1 MRRLVTA
8 LGPVHLIGR
17 LQPLHLED
25 CLPRPAAEPPLTR
38 FFEFGMGNEF
48 VAYEYAR
55 VRRLY
60 PRLNFANLWPRRI
73 SSAPGR

>member
-1 MRRLVTA
+1 
-8 LGPVHLIGR
+8 
-17 LQPLHLED
+17 
-25 CLPRPAAEPPLTR
+25 
-38 FFEFGMGNEF
+38 MGNEF